1 MKILTKEI
9 KTKLVENHKYHKKYW
24 NDEHPEYKEF
34 KAVLKL
40 FNPTGIGTWY
50 LSELDPETNIA
61 FGLCCLHEK
70 ELGYVSL
77 DELFEYKGRFGL
89 RIERDKYFSINKYSL
104 EECKG
109 L

>member
-9 KTKLVENHKYHKKYW
+9 KDKLVKNH
-24 NDEHPEYKEF
+24 NEQNGEKEF

-50 LSELDPETNIA
+50 LSELDPKTNVA

-70 ELGYVSL
+70 EIGYVSL
-77 DELFEYKGRFGL
+77 DELFEYKGQLGL
-89 RIERDKYFSINKYSL
+89 GIERDKLFSINKYSL